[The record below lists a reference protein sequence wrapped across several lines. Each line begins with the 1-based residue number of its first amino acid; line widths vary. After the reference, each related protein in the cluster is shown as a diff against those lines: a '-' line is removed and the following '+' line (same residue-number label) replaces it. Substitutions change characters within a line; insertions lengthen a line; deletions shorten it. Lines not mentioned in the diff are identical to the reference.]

1 MSNGTIM
8 PAAASYPLTQTEV
21 ALRVVQQYADPSYYN
36 PITTLGFLGAD
47 TTNINVSASEVDE
60 GGSPLPVQGAARLR
74 YTCTDR

>member
-8 PAAASYPLTQTEV
+8 PPAATHPLTQTEV
-21 ALRVVQQYADPSYYN
+21 ALDVVQQYADPSYYN

-60 GGSPLPVQGAARLR
+60 GGNPLTLKGTATLR